1 MEKKQMYT
9 AVAAVVVVII
19 VVAAVAWYMTGN
31 NGGSDETDDGDTY
44 YVYLDGMGD
53 ANGWH
58 SGNGNTS
65 LEAISNA
72 FESDGIA
79 YDIGDDG
86 WISSINGLAYDGTN
100 GFGVFVYTST
110 DFSNPYAGYFCA
122 GPVVTAVNGNV
133 LYISYGSYDENY
145 NSTLNPSTSPDSAA
159 IFASGPF
166 TDDSY
171 EPLVYDNTYYVYL
184 DGMGDVDGWYSGT
197 GANGSEGILDALDG
211 KVECIIGDD
220 GWISSINGLAYD
232 GTNGFGVFVYTSTDL
247 SNPYAGYF
255 GAGPTTNTVTGNIL
269 YISYGSYDE
278 NYNST
283 LNPST
288 SPDSTEI
295 MSGGPFAT
303 A

>member
-19 VVAAVAWYMTGN
+19 VVAAVAWYMIGN

-145 NSTLNPSTSPDSAA
+145 NSILNPSTSPDSAA

-211 KVECIIGDD
+211 KVECVIGDD

-232 GTNGFGVFVYTSTDL
+232 GTNGFGVFVYTSTDF

-255 GAGPTTNTVTGNIL
+255 CAGPVVTAVNGNVL

-278 NYNST
+278 NYNSI